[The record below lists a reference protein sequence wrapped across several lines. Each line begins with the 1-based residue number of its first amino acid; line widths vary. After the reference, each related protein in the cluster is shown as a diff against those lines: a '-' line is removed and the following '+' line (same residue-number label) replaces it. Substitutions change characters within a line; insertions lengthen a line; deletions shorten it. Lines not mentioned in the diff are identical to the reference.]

1 MTTISWSDELK
12 RGLGFQDEDHE
23 QAVKVMNALHG
34 CSDAELPALFEQLFT
49 HTAEH
54 LARENEL
61 MERIGFFA
69 YGMHKGEHD
78 RVLAE
83 LQEFKDK
90 LDAKDLDAV
99 RHYVEVTVPNWFI
112 DHLNS
117 MDTITAQFALQAGE
131 K

>member
-1 MTTISWSDELK
+1 MTTITWNDELK

-23 QAVKVMNALHG
+23 EAVKLMNALHE
-34 CSDAELPALFEQLFT
+34 CTDEELPALFDQFLA
-49 HTAEH
+49 HTKAH
-54 LARENEL
+54 LERENEL
-61 MERIGFFA
+61 MDRIAFFA
-69 YGMHKGEHD
+69 TPMHKREHD

-83 LQEFKDK
+83 MQHFKDK
-90 LDAKDLDAV
+90 LGVGDIDAV
-99 RHYVEVTVPNWFI
+99 RHYVQETVPNWFL

>member
-1 MTTISWSDELK
+1 MTTIEWTDQLK

-23 QAVKVMNALHG
+23 EAVNLMNALHG
-34 CSDAELPALFEQLFT
+34 CSDEDLPNLFNQLFT

-69 YGMHKGEHD
+69 YAMHKGEHD

-83 LQEFKDK
+83 MEGVKAQFE
-90 LDAKDLDAV
+90 AGDLAAV
-99 RHYVEVTVPNWFI
+99 RHYVEVTVPNWFM
-112 DHLNS
+112 DHLNT
-117 MDTITAQFALQAGE
+117 MDTVTAQFALQAGE
-131 K
+131 R

>member
-1 MTTISWSDELK
+1 MKTINWSDEYK

-23 QAVKVMNALHG
+23 EAVGLMNALQV
-34 CSDAELPALFEQLFT
+34 CTDEELPALFEQLFS
-49 HTAEH
+49 HTKAH
-54 LARENEL
+54 LERENEL

-69 YGMHKGEHD
+69 MPMHKGEHD

-83 LQEFKDK
+83 MQDFKVR
-90 LDAKDLDAV
+90 LDAGEIDAV
-99 RHYVEVTVPNWFI
+99 RHYLQETLPSWFL

-117 MDTITAQFALQAGE
+117 MDTITAQFALQVGE